1 MQEANLIIIG
11 GLMFS
16 IMFFVKDKIERRY
29 EKKTLPTLSVEK
41 QNEYWERERER
52 TEMGVYTT
60 PFTKG
65 KLLEKNNSHGFNTF
79 AIILCLLVLL
89 FGLIDKF

>member
-1 MQEANLIIIG
+1 MQEANLMIIG
-11 GLMFS
+11 GLVFS
-16 IMFFVKDKIERRY
+16 IIFFVKDKIERRY

-52 TEMGVYTT
+52 TEIGAYTT
-60 PFTKG
+60 PFING
-65 KLLEKNNSHGFNTF
+65 KLLEKNNSHGFNAS
-79 AIILCLLVLL
+79 AIILGVLVSV